1 MEWSGG
7 ERRED
12 SGREEEVRGR
22 EGREWKRVEERRR
35 EEEERRGRRVERRR
49 GGEDEED
56 RRESR

>member
-35 EEEERRGRRVERRR
+35 GGEKGEEGGEEEGR
-49 GGEDEED
+49 GG
-56 RRESR
+56 